1 MLTQQAQCV
10 QAHIPVLL
18 DLIIEALRSPR
29 VRPKHNG
36 HCLSEVVQL
45 RMKTQTHSYLIYS
58 HYMYVCMGQCVHVDH
73 FQLCFSDKV
82 LPVIQ

>member
-1 MLTQQAQCV
+1 MLTQQAQRV

-36 HCLSEVVQL
+36 HRFPEVVQL
-45 RMKTQTHSYLIYS
+45 RMKTKSRYS
-58 HYMYVCMGQCVHVDH
+58 HYMYVCVGQCVHVDH
-73 FQLCFSDKV
+73 FQLCFGDKV